1 MYSLYVD
8 DSGNIG
14 GVKRM
19 QPVTITNLDR
29 VLTALV
35 QARQRGEL
43 SPDQVVLDVRP
54 HEPGSA
60 HVFTVRDDAGR
71 EHVLVE
77 LRFDEPLP
85 DNYASEIRRRGYH
98 LELVDGR

>member
-8 DSGNIG
+8 DSGKIG
-14 GVKRM
+14 GEEDA
-19 QPVTITNLDR
+19 TSDHLDR

-43 SPDQVVLDVRP
+43 STDQVVLDVRP

-71 EHVLVE
+71 QHVLVE

>member
-1 MYSLYVD
+1 
-8 DSGNIG
+8 
-14 GVKRM
+14 M

-29 VLTALV
+29 VLTAFV

-60 HVFTVRDDAGR
+60 HVFTVRDDAVR
-71 EHVLVE
+71 QHVLVE